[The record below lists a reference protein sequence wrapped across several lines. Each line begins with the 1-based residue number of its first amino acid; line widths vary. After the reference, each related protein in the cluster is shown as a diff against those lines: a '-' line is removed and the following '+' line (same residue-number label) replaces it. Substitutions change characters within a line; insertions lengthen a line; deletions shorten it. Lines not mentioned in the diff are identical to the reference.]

1 MLDKF
6 DSIICL
12 VLSYEDE
19 NIIFFCKKLQKNNL
33 CIESMAIILL
43 QNLLLQ
49 YLIYNSII
57 YHRIELVISFLNRV
71 NISASIHMYLITE

>member
-33 CIESMAIILL
+33 CIEWMAIILL
-43 QNLLLQ
+43 QNLLFAVFDL
-49 YLIYNSII
+49 
-57 YHRIELVISFLNRV
+57 
-71 NISASIHMYLITE
+71 